1 MEIKTVIKNL
11 PTNESP
17 EITYILP
24 NLFQKMA
31 EERKFTNSF
40 YKATIT
46 LITKPDKN
54 VTHTHTHKTYRPM
67 SLRNIGS
74 KIFNKILQNPTYNI
88 IHHD

>member
-11 PTNESP
+11 PINESP

-31 EERKFTNSF
+31 EERKLTNSF

-54 VTHTHTHKTYRPM
+54 VTHTHTHTK
-67 SLRNIGS
+67 
-74 KIFNKILQNPTYNI
+74 PTGQC
-88 IHHD
+88 H

>member
-54 VTHTHTHKTYRPM
+54 VTHTHTQNLQANVTEKHRFKNLQQNSTE
-67 SLRNIGS
+67 SNI
-74 KIFNKILQNPTYNI
+74 
-88 IHHD
+88 